1 MRLIDVVVIGAG
13 QAGLTAAHH
22 LQRTGVDH
30 VLLDR
35 GAGPGGAWRN
45 RWPSLRLGGVH
56 GIHPLPGVAMPE
68 TDGARPASE
77 VVSEYFGSYER
88 ELALPVLRPVHV
100 HAVRDGGERLLVES
114 SAGTW
119 AARAVINA
127 TGTWDNP
134 FLPHYPGRRE
144 FTGRQLHTADYRGPE
159 EFRGQHV
166 IVVGGGI
173 SAVEHLLEISEVADT
188 TWVTRRPPKFTD
200 AMFTPEDGRA
210 AVAEVE
216 RRVRAGLPPG
226 SVVSATGLPN
236 SPAVIAARELGVLDR
251 LPMFQ
256 RITAD
261 GVVWADG
268 RAQRADVI
276 LWATGFRPAIAHLA
290 PLNLRAP
297 GGGVQLDGTRAVAE
311 PRLHLIG
318 YGPSASTIGAN
329 RAGRAAAREVRE
341 LLRTGDQECLK

>member
-1 MRLIDVVVIGAG
+1 MELIDVVVIGAG
-13 QAGLTAAHH
+13 QAGLTASYH
-22 LQRTGVDH
+22 LQRSGTDH

-35 GAGPGGAWRN
+35 GTGPGGAWRD

-56 GIHPLPGVAMPE
+56 GIHSLPGSALPA

-77 VVSEYFGSYER
+77 VVSEYFGRYEQ
-88 ELALPVLRPVHV
+88 ELELPVLRPVKV
-100 HAVRDGGERLLVES
+100 DAVRDGGERLVVES

-127 TGTWDNP
+127 TGTWENP
-134 FLPHYPGRRE
+134 FWPHYPGQHL

-166 IVVGGGI
+166 VVVGGGI
-173 SAVEHLLEISEVADT
+173 SAVEHLLEISEVAGT
-188 TWVTRRPPKFTD
+188 TWVTRRPPHFTD
-200 AMFTPEDGRA
+200 AAFTPEDGRA

-216 RRVRAGLPPG
+216 RRVREGLPPG

-236 SPAVIAARELGVLDR
+236 SPAVIAARESGVLDR

-256 RITAD
+256 RITAGGVAWDD
-261 GVVWADG
+261 GSE
-268 RAQRADVI
+268 QRADAI

-290 PLNLRAP
+290 PLNLRGP
-297 GGGVQLDGTRAVAE
+297 GGGIRLDGTRAVRE
-311 PRLHLIG
+311 PRLHLVG

-329 RAGRAAAREVRE
+329 RAGRAAAREVRA
-341 LLRTGDQECLK
+341 LLRAGDQDWLK